1 MRFTSFSFEDLKR
14 PPSSPCTT
22 DSKMDQP
29 THAQTPLGVKPL
41 PASAALRPG
50 SAKAAIRSSVFGPE
64 HDRLPPL
71 AKLHI
76 LANDSSFDSV
86 ISWTDDGKSFAINR
100 VEYQRRIMN
109 VFFEQNKFK
118 SFQNMLSR
126 YRFKT
131 VRTINGGT
139 AQENIIYSHPLFTR
153 GYLDIVAIM
162 KLTAKG
168 VATAQSSKM
177 IAKRSE
183 TRLHDKTLIIS
194 SHGAAQ
200 GQLQVLGAEIDDLAA
215 IEPVPTNTVFENK
228 FDSDGTLADFQWLP
242 LFHILDIDVTDTVL
256 EDNIDYGMMWPV

>member
-1 MRFTSFSFEDLKR
+1 MDLLT
-14 PPSSPCTT
+14 P
-22 DSKMDQP
+22 
-29 THAQTPLGVKPL
+29 AQTPLGMKPA

-50 SAKAAIRSSVFGPE
+50 LTKAAIRSSLFGPYHE
-64 HDRLPPL
+64 NLPAL
-71 AKLHI
+71 TKLHI
-76 LANDSSFDSV
+76 LANNSSFNSI
-86 ISWTDDGKSFAINR
+86 ISWTDDGNSFAIKR
-100 VEYQRRIMN
+100 VEYQRHIMN

-139 AQENIIYSHPLFTR
+139 AQEIIIYSHPLFTR

-183 TRLHDKTLIIS
+183 TRLNDKTPLIS
-194 SHGAAQ
+194 SHGAAE
-200 GQLQVLGAEIDDLAA
+200 GQLQVLSPEIDDLAA

-228 FDSDGTLADFQWLP
+228 FDSDATLADSKQWLP
-242 LFHILDIDVTDTVL
+242 LFHEVDIDVTDPL
-256 EDNIDYGMMWPV
+256 FEDNIDDGMM